1 MKASFKA
8 GLALFVAALMSL
20 AAYAQ
25 TKRPMTFDDLMAIK
39 RVSDAQISPDGSRVA
54 YTVTDVDKNLNRGK
68 RSVWVVPTSG
78 GSPQQ
83 PVNSDK
89 NDYSPRWS
97 PDGARFAFL
106 STREGAPQIFV
117 VGGENSNETIPRKVT
132 SVPEGVSEF
141 IWSPNG
147 KMFAFTTDV
156 YPDCGSLN
164 CVAKRGEA
172 EEKSKVKAVIAD
184 RLLFRHWDSFKR
196 GKRSHLFVVS
206 SEAGG
211 SGSEPKDL
219 TPGDHDVPP
228 FSLGDPTAFDF
239 APDSSEIVYACNTDK
254 VEATSTNNDLFIV
267 SVGGGEAKRITGNN
281 PGSDTTPRYSPD
293 GKYIAYRSQ
302 ERNGYES
309 DRFRLMLY
317 DRKAGTSKE
326 LSTGFD
332 RWVGEFVWA
341 PNSQRIY
348 LSVEDFGR
356 ETIWVWQGD
365 GIEKIF
371 VPLIFNS
378 TGKPYIKSSV
388 PGSLP
393 NVDSSSAGLSI
404 SADGKTLAFTRS
416 SLTTPAEV
424 FAANSD
430 GSGARQ
436 LTQTNA
442 ALMAQLDLNPAEDFE
457 YEGAK
462 TPVVRTAK
470 LGKLK
475 ASTDIGPGKAA
486 VIHGF
491 IIKPPQFDKTKKY
504 PMVLLIHG
512 GPQGAWL
519 DSWGYRWNYQ
529 MWAARG
535 YVTVLINPHGST
547 GYGQAFTEEISG
559 DWGGAAYEDLMK
571 GVDHLIK
578 LGYVDPNRMGAAGG
592 SYGGYMINWILGHTD
607 RFKALVSHDG
617 VYNLTSMYATE
628 ELWFADWEFKGTPW
642 DNPELYTKW
651 SPHLSAK
658 KFKTPTLVVHGEL
671 DYRVPVGE
679 GLQLFSTLQRKGV
692 PSKLLYY
699 PDEGHWVLKPQNSEL
714 WYKTVLDWFDQW
726 LKPSASTASR

>member
-1 MKASFKA
+1 M
-8 GLALFVAALMSL
+8 LLSL
-20 AAYAQ
+20 TAYAQ

-39 RVSDAQISPDGSRVA
+39 RVGDAQISPDGARVA
-54 YTVTDVDKNLNRGK
+54 YVVTDVDKNLNRGK
-68 RSVWVVPTSG
+68 RSIWVVPTSD
-78 GSPQQ
+78 GSPRQLIT
-83 PVNSDK
+83 SDK
-89 NDYSPRWS
+89 NDFSPRWS
-97 PDGARFAFL
+97 TDGKLIAFL

-117 VGGENSNETIPRKVT
+117 AGANGSNVRKVT
-132 SVPEGVSEF
+132 SAPEGVSEF
-141 IWSPNG
+141 IWSG
-147 KMFAFTTDV
+147 DGGMFAFTTDV

-164 CVAKRGEA
+164 CVARRSEA

-196 GKRSHLFVVS
+196 GKRSHLFVVPR
-206 SEAGG
+206 EGG
-211 SGSEPKDL
+211 DPKDL
-219 TPGDHDVPP
+219 TPGDYDVPP

-239 APDSSEIVYACNTDK
+239 APDSKEIVFARNTDK
-254 VEATSTNNDLFIV
+254 VEAISTNNDLFTV
-267 SVGGGEAKRITGNN
+267 SVSGGEAKRITGDN

-302 ERNGYES
+302 ARNGYES

-317 DRKAGTSKE
+317 DRRLGTSKE

-332 RWVGEFVWA
+332 RWVGDLVWA
-341 PNSQRIY
+341 PDSQNIFI
-348 LSVEDFGR
+348 VAEDGGR
-356 ETIWVWQGD
+356 ELIGVASING
-365 GIEKIF
+365 GVK
-371 VPLIFNS
+371 PLIAGAAS
-378 TGKPYIKSSV
+378 DGVTISS
-388 PGSLP
+388 
-393 NVDSSSAGLSI
+393 
-404 SADGKTLAFTRS
+404 DGKTMAFTRS
-416 SLTTPAEV
+416 SMTSPSEV
-424 FAANSD
+424 FAAAWD
-430 GSGARQ
+430 GGGVRQ
-436 LTQTNA
+436 ITQTNA
-442 ALMAQLDLNPAEDFE
+442 NLLAQLDLDKADDFE
-457 YEGAK
+457 FDGALNSK
-462 TPVVRTAK
+462 
-470 LGKLK
+470 
-475 ASTDIGPGKAA
+475 
-486 VIHGF
+486 IHGF
-491 IIKPPQFDKTKKY
+491 ILKPPQFDKSKKY

-519 DSWGYRWNYQ
+519 DNWGYRWNPQ

-535 YVTVLINPHGST
+535 YITVLINPHGST

-571 GVDHLIK
+571 GVDHVIK

-628 ELWFADWEFKGTPW
+628 ELWFSEWEFKGTPW

-658 KFKTPTLVVHGEL
+658 NFKTPTLVVHGEL

-714 WYKTVLDWFDQW
+714 WYKTVLDWLDQW
-726 LKPSASTASR
+726 LKPNASTASR

>member
-1 MKASFKA
+1 MKPSFKA
-8 GLALFVAALMSL
+8 GLALFVAALLSL
-20 AAYAQ
+20 AAPAQ
-25 TKRPMTFDDLMAIK
+25 TKRPMTFDDLTAIK
-39 RVSDAQISPDGSRVA
+39 RIGDAQISPDGSRAA
-54 YTVTDVDKNLNRGK
+54 YVVTEVDKNLNRGK

-78 GSPQQ
+78 GSPRQLIT
-83 PVNSDK
+83 SDK

-97 PDGARFAFL
+97 PDGKWIAYL

-117 VGGENSNETIPRKVT
+117 ADAASPGSSNELMKVT
-132 SVPEGVSEF
+132 SAPEGVSEF
-141 IWSPNG
+141 IWSPDG
-147 KMFAFTTDV
+147 RVFAFTTDV

-164 CVAKRGEA
+164 CVAKRSEA
-172 EEKSKVKAVIAD
+172 EEKNKVKAVIAD
-184 RLLFRHWDSFKR
+184 RLLYRHWDSFKR
-196 GKRSHLFVVS
+196 GKRSHLFVVPR
-206 SEAGG
+206 EGG
-211 SGSEPKDL
+211 EPKDL
-219 TPGDHDVPP
+219 TPGDYDVPP

-239 APDSSEIVYACNTDK
+239 APDSSEVVFARNTDK

-267 SVGGGEAKRITGNN
+267 SVSGGEAKRITGNN

-302 ERNGYES
+302 SRNGYEA

-332 RWVGEFVWA
+332 RWVGELVWA
-341 PNSQRIY
+341 PDGQNVFIGA
-348 LSVEDFGR
+348 EDRGR
-356 ETIWVWQGD
+356 E
-365 GIEKIF
+365 
-371 VPLIFNS
+371 LI
-378 TGKPYIKSSV
+378 GV
-388 PGSLP
+388 
-393 NVDSSSAGLSI
+393 ASI
-404 SADGKTLAFTRS
+404 SGGVKPVITNTSSNGVTVSSDGKTLAFTRS
-416 SLTTPAEV
+416 SLTMPAEV
-424 FAANSD
+424 FAASSD
-430 GSGARQ
+430 GSGVRQ

-470 LGKLK
+470 LGKLQ
-475 ASTDIGPGKAA
+475 ASTDIGPGKTSM
-486 VIHGF
+486 IHGF
-491 IIKPPQFDKTKKY
+491 IVKPPQFDKSKKY

-519 DSWGYRWNYQ
+519 DSWGSRWNYQ

-547 GYGQAFTEEISG
+547 GYGQAFTEQISG
-559 DWGGAAYEDLMK
+559 DWGGAVYEDLMK
-571 GVDHLIK
+571 GVDHVVK
-578 LGYVDPNRMGAAGG
+578 LGYVDPNRIGAAGG
-592 SYGGYMINWILGHTD
+592 SYGGYMVNWILGHTD
-607 RFKALVSHDG
+607 RFKALVSHAG

-658 KFKTPTLVVHGEL
+658 NFKTPTLVVHGEL

-692 PSKLLYY
+692 PSKLLYF

-714 WYKTVLDWFDQW
+714 WYKTVLDWLDQW
-726 LKPSASTASR
+726 LKPNSSTASR